1 MKAVPTGSRR
11 RHAPGSGR
19 ARSMSTPSLEQ
30 QIANALRS
38 HDIKSFE
45 LAAHI
50 IDVVA
55 AATAAAAAAEQA
67 RERAPDPTVIHP
79 ATLNAMQDAAYLS
92 EHLQAALPPLR
103 EWLGAVQVAEN
114 ASRCQAKRNA
124 LAREYAELY
133 PQVAAQLCDLF
144 RRAEAIDSE

>member
-1 MKAVPTGSRR
+1 
-11 RHAPGSGR
+11 
-19 ARSMSTPSLEQ
+19 MSTPSLEQ

-67 RERAPDPTVIHP
+67 RERGPI
-79 ATLNAMQDAAYLS
+79 
-92 EHLQAALPPLR
+92 
-103 EWLGAVQVAEN
+103 
-114 ASRCQAKRNA
+114 
-124 LAREYAELY
+124 
-133 PQVAAQLCDLF
+133 
-144 RRAEAIDSE
+144 RR